1 MALKFGRLT
10 KTPAMQAG
18 LVDGPL
24 TFRQLFTS
32 EITGRSFAVLVVL
45 ECPGVFRPVLKLAA

>member
-1 MALKFGRLT
+1 MKFGRLT

-18 LVDGPL
+18 LVEKAL

-32 EITGRSFAVLVVL
+32 VIAGRPFAVLVVL
-45 ECPGVFRPVLKLAA
+45 EFRGAFRPVLKLAA